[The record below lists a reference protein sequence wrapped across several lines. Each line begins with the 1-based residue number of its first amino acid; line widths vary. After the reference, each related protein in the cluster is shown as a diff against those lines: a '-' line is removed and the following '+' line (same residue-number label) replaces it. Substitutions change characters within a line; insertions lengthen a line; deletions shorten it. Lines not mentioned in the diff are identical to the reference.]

1 MRSCCLV
8 SLRSGD
14 EERRAFEDMFQGMDV
29 DNRRCIRFGEFASYV
44 QQHRDTHTCKAAA
57 AGGASPPA
65 AEGLPQLQAGRAR
78 AAGLLHA
85 VAGEV
90 EASHASYAGAAKA
103 APRERQRQREQPAAS
118 AAWRGLR

>member
-1 MRSCCLV
+1 
-8 SLRSGD
+8 
-14 EERRAFEDMFQGMDV
+14 MFQGMDV

-44 QQHRDTHTCKAAA
+44 QQHRDTHTCKSATAA
-57 AGGASPPA
+57 GASPHPT
-65 AEGLPQLQAGRAR
+65 AEGLPQLQALSGRAR